1 MRIAFVNTDM
11 NVGGIPKASI
21 PLLRELAKHHEV
33 TLILTNGGGE
43 IISEVPDNV
52 KIKVLISPNFRKQL
66 IYAIMHGRM
75 FSAIKSLVA
84 YKKANNWID
93 SLYARICL
101 KEKLKDKYD
110 LAIAY
115 FGMNAKCILT
125 TLECVKA
132 TKRVAFM
139 HGEHPFKKDELQ
151 VMQRYY
157 TRFDRLFSV
166 SNATKQF
173 YDRDFPECKRES
185 DVFYN
190 IMDVEGIKAKAT
202 VALCENIQCNR
213 SKIHIVTVG
222 RLSPE
227 KGQLMIPDVAERML
241 SENYDFVWHIVGG
254 GCDYEKL
261 ESLIKDKSLEGR
273 VVLYGNTLNP
283 YPYIR
288 AADIYVQPSYT
299 EGYCLTIIEAAIL
312 GLPIVATKVGGTW
325 EHFEDGNTIILCQP
339 TVDSLFFA
347 ITHLIKNE
355 SARKQL
361 SANVSMRDWS
371 NLSEIHKLEN
381 L

>member
-125 TLECVKA
+125 TLECITA

-139 HGEHPFKKDELQ
+139 HGEHPFKEDELQ
-151 VMQRYY
+151 VIQRYY
-157 TRFDRLFSV
+157 TRFNRLFSV
-166 SNATKQF
+166 SNATKLF
-173 YDRDFPECKRES
+173 YDRDFPECKWKS

-190 IMDVEGIKAKAT
+190 IMDVDRIRSKAT
-202 VALCENIQCNR
+202 VGYRENIHWDQ

-222 RLSPE
+222 RLSME
-227 KGQLMIPDVAERML
+227 KGQLMIPDVAQKL
-241 SENYDFVWHIVGG
+241 ISENYDFVWHIVGG
-254 GCDYEKL
+254 GPDYEKL
-261 ESLIKDKSLEGR
+261 GSLIKDKSLEGR
-273 VVLYGNTLNP
+273 VFLYGNTLNP
-283 YPYIR
+283 YPYIKE
-288 AADIYVQPSYT
+288 ADIYVQPSYT

-339 TVDSLFFA
+339 TVNSLFDA
-347 ITHLIKNE
+347 ITPLINDE

>member
-1 MRIAFVNTDM
+1 MKIAFVNTDM

-33 TLILTNGGGE
+33 TLILTNGVGE

-66 IYAIMHGRM
+66 ISAIMNGRM

-84 YKKANNWID
+84 YKNANNWID

-125 TLECVKA
+125 TLECVTA

-139 HGEHPFKKDELQ
+139 HGEHPFKEDELQ
-151 VMQRYY
+151 VIQRYY

-173 YDRDFPECKRES
+173 YDRDFPECKRKS

-190 IMDVEGIKAKAT
+190 IMDVDCIKAKAT
-202 VALCENIQCNR
+202 VSLQENIHWDQ

-227 KGQLMIPDVAERML
+227 KGQMMIPIVAKKLL
-241 SENYDFVWHIVGG
+241 SEGYDFIWHIVGG
-254 GCDYEKL
+254 GPDYENL
-261 ESLIKDKSLEGR
+261 ECLIKDKSLEDR
-273 VVLYGNTLNP
+273 VILYGNTLNP
-283 YPYIR
+283 YPYIQG
-288 AADIYVQPSYT
+288 ADIYVQPSYT

-312 GLPIVATKVGGTW
+312 RRPIVATKVGGTW
-325 EHFEDGNTIILCQP
+325 EHFENGNTIILCQP
-339 TVDSLFFA
+339 TADSLFDE
-347 ITHLIKNE
+347 ITPLIKDE
-355 SARKQL
+355 AARKKL
-361 SANVSMRDWS
+361 SRNVSMRDWS
-371 NLSEIHKLEN
+371 NISEIHKLEN